1 MFRKNHKKI
10 IQQGKIRT
18 NIKEINQVKE
28 GQGQGQKTSE
38 KFLLIDVTKIQILLI
53 EKKKN

>member
-10 IQQGKIRT
+10 IQEGKIRT

-28 GQGQGQKTSE
+28 GQGQKTSE
-38 KFLLIDVTKIQILLI
+38 KFPLIDVTKIQILLI